1 MRTRKTSKEWLQ
13 REERVWDINALVALS
28 PLVIAAIL
36 LLISLASELS
46 YGDLCR
52 EHPQYASTLTLM
64 DVIDKVTA
72 RLNLARRDLTD
83 YVVEGRYGP
92 DHHWAN
98 STHAA
103 VNVKRAREA
112 LEKMLHEEPD
122 LREAHRLLG
131 ELHQQLRKAEVVQ
144 GERWYRDRFGPLFD
158 HAQGVLETYVG
169 PRTDLV
175 PKAILVRRKLLQKWS
190 RIPFWWGIGVGFV
203 GVSFGVLW
211 ISDLKERMQQQRFR
225 EVLRA
230 RREEAGNL
238 PPENLV

>member
-1 MRTRKTSKEWLQ
+1 MSAARDKSKEWLD
-13 REERVWDINALVALS
+13 REERVWDINAVVALL

-52 EHPQYASTLTLM
+52 EYPDFARTLRLM
-64 DVIDKVTA
+64 DVMDKVTA
-72 RLNLARRDLTD
+72 ILDVARDDLTD
-83 YVVEGRYGP
+83 YATQEGG
-92 DHHWAN
+92 HHWAN

-103 VNVKRAREA
+103 VNVKRAAKA
-112 LEKMLHEEPD
+112 LEEVLDDEPG

-131 ELHQQLRKAEVVQ
+131 ELHRQLRDAEIVQ

-158 HAQGVLETYVG
+158 HAQGVLEEYVG
-169 PRTDLV
+169 RRTDLV
-175 PKAILVRRKLLQKWS
+175 PKAILVRRRLLQKWS

-211 ISDLKERMQQQRFR
+211 ISDLKERMQQQRLR
-225 EVLRA
+225 EVLRK

>member
-1 MRTRKTSKEWLQ
+1 MRARETAEQWLE
-13 REERVWDINALVALS
+13 REERVWDINAVVALT
-28 PLVIAAIL
+28 PLVIAGIL
-36 LLISLASELS
+36 LLASLASELS

-52 EHPQYASTLTLM
+52 EHPDFARTLRLM
-64 DVIDKVTA
+64 DVVDKVTA
-72 RLNLARRDLTD
+72 ILDMARGDLTD
-83 YVVEGRYGP
+83 YAIQGGG
-92 DHHWAN
+92 HHWAN

-103 VNVKRAREA
+103 VNVKRARRAIEEV
-112 LEKMLHEEPD
+112 LDDEPD

-131 ELHQQLRKAEVVQ
+131 ELHRGLGEAEIVR

-158 HAQGVLETYVG
+158 HAQALLEEYVG

-175 PKAILVRRKLLQKWS
+175 PNAILARRKLLQKWS

-225 EVLRA
+225 EVLRK

-238 PPENLV
+238 PPEDLV